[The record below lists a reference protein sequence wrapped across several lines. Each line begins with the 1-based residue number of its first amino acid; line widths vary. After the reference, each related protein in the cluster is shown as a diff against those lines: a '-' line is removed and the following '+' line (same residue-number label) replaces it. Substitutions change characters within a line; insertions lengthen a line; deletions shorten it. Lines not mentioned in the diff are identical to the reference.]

1 MKKVKTKMKLIP
13 LLLAIVVTFSIFIYA
28 KSISAEPAENKEGS
42 VNLNISKIDKD
53 TIKVSLDNFEPTIKA
68 LQFGLKIDGNARFV
82 EDGVR
87 SLVTSNDQNIKT
99 NAKLSDDKKGM
110 EIFIVST
117 KALDRK
123 NIEFDICEIDLEKA
137 NDKKTGYSITPYAL
151 DSNNT
156 SISYVLSDTNKRE
169 EEILSTEAQII
180 NINSA
185 PKIELKESPFIID
198 GKIILTKGKQFK
210 AEDYVTVTDEDGTV
224 TLKYEG
230 IVKINTVGV
239 YNVTYKATDDYNET
253 TTLEVSV
260 VVEEAD
266 SNPVINIE
274 NSQIE
279 NSTITVNEGEE
290 VNLLDGITAYDY
302 RGREVEVKVEGDYD
316 FNKADIYNIKL
327 VAQDI
332 HGNIA
337 ELPLVLVVKGE
348 EQPVS
353 KPIITVTNKTIR
365 VKKGETVDL
374 LEGVTAIDYLGQ
386 EITVDVTGDYN
397 FDEVGTYTIRYNATD
412 SLGNKA
418 DEVTATLVVEEA
430 TENPEEPENPG
441 EPENPEQPEN
451 PGEPENP
458 EISLPDDIINVG
470 GNGTEEA
477 PMTYETENILSL
489 NKFVEQAQ
497 NKFKA
502 IVTSRT
508 ILANGTQKY
517 SIRLEEKG
525 IIARLFGRT
534 NTYYIDIIV
543 PNTDEFN
550 NVFSKLDKD
559 DKEAP
564 VLEYNGELNMT
575 LENGANFEVP
585 EVTAKDNLDID
596 VTVEVVIRDSNDKVI
611 DKIDTTKAGKY
622 TITYTAEDES
632 GNKAEELVITVTVN
646 EANVTPEPPVD
657 EEKPGDTDTTNKP
670 EKPGDTSE
678 PVNPEEPGDQGIT
691 ENDKTNDLPS
701 TGQGVYFGVI
711 IIAAIMLIVFGIFM
725 LPRKKYKH

>member
-1 MKKVKTKMKLIP
+1 MKKVKTKKKLIP
-13 LLLAIVVTFSIFIYA
+13 LLLAVIATLSMFLYA
-28 KSISAEPAENKEGS
+28 KSISAELAVNEDAS
-42 VNLNISKIDKD
+42 VKLNIEKVDRD
-53 TIKVSLDNFEPTIKA
+53 TIRISLDDFEPNIKS
-68 LQFGLKIDGNARFV
+68 LQFGIKIDGNAKFV
-82 EDGVR
+82 EEGIR
-87 SLVTSNDQNIKT
+87 SLVKSNDENMKTNIKVS
-99 NAKLSDDKKGM
+99 NDKKGM

-117 KALDRK
+117 EALDRVSTK
-123 NIEFDICEIDLEKA
+123 FEICEIDLEKA
-137 NDKKTGYSITPYAL
+137 TDKKTGFSIEPYSI
-151 DSNNT
+151 DSNGAFIT
-156 SISYVLSDTNKRE
+156 YVLSDTNKKE
-169 EEILSTEAQII
+169 EQVLATEAQTI

-185 PKIELKESPFIID
+185 PNIELKESEFIID
-198 GKIILTKGKQFK
+198 GEIILTKGKTFK
-210 AEDYVTVTDEDGTV
+210 AEDYVNVTDEDGTV
-224 TLKYEG
+224 TLTHNG
-230 IVKINTVGV
+230 GTVKINTVGV
-239 YNVTYKATDDYNET
+239 YNVTYTATDDYGDS
-253 TTLEVSV
+253 TTLQVPV
-260 VVEEAD
+260 IVEEAD
-266 SNPVINIE
+266 SLPIINIE

-290 VNLLDGITAYDY
+290 INLLDGITAYDY

-430 TENPEEPENPG
+430 TENPEEPENP
-441 EPENPEQPEN
+441 EN

-477 PMTYETENILSL
+477 PMTYETENIVSL

>member
-1 MKKVKTKMKLIP
+1 MKKVKTKKKLIP
-13 LLLAIVVTFSIFIYA
+13 LLLAVIATLSIFLYA
-28 KSISAEPAENKEGS
+28 KSISAELAVNEDAS
-42 VNLNISKIDKD
+42 VKLNIEKVDRD
-53 TIKVSLDNFEPTIKA
+53 TIRISLDDFEPNIKS
-68 LQFGLKIDGNARFV
+68 LQFGIKIDGNAKFV
-82 EDGVR
+82 EEGIR
-87 SLVTSNDQNIKT
+87 SLVKSNDENMKTNIKVS
-99 NAKLSDDKKGM
+99 NDKKGM

-117 KALDRK
+117 EALERVSTK
-123 NIEFDICEIDLEKA
+123 FEICEIDLEKA
-137 NDKKTGYSITPYAL
+137 TDKKTGFSIEPYSI
-151 DSNNT
+151 DSNGA
-156 SISYVLSDTNKRE
+156 SITYVLSDTNKKKE
-169 EEILSTEAQII
+169 QVLATEAQTI

-185 PKIELKESPFIID
+185 PNIELKESEFIID
-198 GKIILTKGKQFK
+198 GEIILTKGKTFK
-210 AEDYVTVTDEDGTV
+210 AEDYVNVTDEDGTV
-224 TLKYEG
+224 TLTHNG
-230 IVKINTVGV
+230 GTVKINTVGV
-239 YNVTYKATDDYNET
+239 YNVTYTATDDYGDS
-253 TTLEVSV
+253 TTLQVPV
-260 VVEEAD
+260 IVEEAD
-266 SNPVINIE
+266 SLPVINIE
-274 NSQIE
+274 NSQIVD
-279 NSTITVNEGEE
+279 STITINEGEE
-290 VNLLDGITAYDY
+290 VNILEGITAQDF
-302 RGREVEVKVEGDYD
+302 RGRDVEVKVEGEYS
-316 FNKADIYNIKL
+316 FNHAGTYPIKL
-327 VAQDI
+327 IAKDI

-337 ELPLVLVVKGE
+337 ELALMLVVKGE

-353 KPIITVTNKTIR
+353 NPIINVTNKTITI
-365 VKKGETVDL
+365 KKGETVDL
-374 LEGVTAIDYLGQ
+374 LEGVIATDYLGQ
-386 EITVDVTGDYN
+386 KLTVDVSVYYAGEKLESVDGAYSFN
-397 FDEVGTYTIRYNATD
+397 EIGEYTIKYNATD

-418 DEVTATLVVEEA
+418 EEVTAILIVEGEDSE
-430 TENPEEPENPG
+430 TTPENPEE
-441 EPENPEQPEN
+441 
-451 PGEPENP
+451 
-458 EISLPDDIINVG
+458 SLPEDIVNVG
-470 GNGTEEA
+470 GDGTEEA
-477 PMTYETENILSL
+477 PMTYETENIVSL

-564 VLEYNGELNMT
+564 VLEYNGALNMI

-678 PVNPEEPGDQGIT
+678 PVNPEEPGNQGNT
-691 ENDKTNDLPS
+691 ENA
-701 TGQGVYFGVI
+701 I
-711 IIAAIMLIVFGIFM
+711 ILIVFGIFM

>member
-1 MKKVKTKMKLIP
+1 MKKVKTKKKLIP
-13 LLLAIVVTFSIFIYA
+13 LLLAVIATFSIFLYA
-28 KSISAEPAENKEGS
+28 KSISAELAVNEDAS
-42 VNLNISKIDKD
+42 VKLNIEKVDRD
-53 TIKVSLDNFEPTIKA
+53 TIRISLDDFEPNIKS
-68 LQFGLKIDGNARFV
+68 LQFGIKIDGNAKFV
-82 EDGVR
+82 EEGIR
-87 SLVTSNDQNIKT
+87 SLVKSNDENMKTNIKVS
-99 NAKLSDDKKGM
+99 NDKKGM

-117 KALDRK
+117 EALDRVSTK
-123 NIEFDICEIDLEKA
+123 FEICEIDLEKA
-137 NDKKTGYSITPYAL
+137 TDKKTGFSIEPYSI
-151 DSNNT
+151 DSNGAFIT
-156 SISYVLSDTNKRE
+156 YVLSDTNKKE
-169 EEILSTEAQII
+169 EQVLATEAQTI

-185 PKIELKESPFIID
+185 PNIELKESEFIID
-198 GKIILTKGKQFK
+198 GEIILTKGKTFK
-210 AEDYVTVTDEDGTV
+210 AEDYVNVTDEDGTV
-224 TLKYEG
+224 ILTHNG
-230 IVKINTVGV
+230 GTVKINTVGV
-239 YNVTYKATDDYNET
+239 YNVTYTATDDYGDS
-253 TTLEVSV
+253 TTLQVPV
-260 VVEEAD
+260 IVEEAD
-266 SNPVINIE
+266 SLPVINIE
-274 NSQIE
+274 NSQIVD
-279 NSTITVNEGEE
+279 STITINEGEE
-290 VNLLDGITAYDY
+290 VNILEGITAQDF
-302 RGREVEVKVEGDYD
+302 RGRDVEVKVEGEYS
-316 FNKADIYNIKL
+316 FNHAGTYPIKL
-327 VAQDI
+327 VAKDI

-337 ELPLVLVVKGE
+337 ELALMLVVKGE

-353 KPIITVTNKTIR
+353 NPIINVTNKTITI
-365 VKKGETVDL
+365 KKGETVDL
-374 LEGVTAIDYLGQ
+374 LEGVIATDYLGQ
-386 EITVDVTGDYN
+386 KLTVDVSVYYAGEKLESVDGAYSFN
-397 FDEVGTYTIRYNATD
+397 EIGEYTIKYNATD

-418 DEVTATLVVEEA
+418 EEVTATLIVEGEDSE
-430 TENPEEPENPG
+430 TTPENPEE
-441 EPENPEQPEN
+441 
-451 PGEPENP
+451 
-458 EISLPDDIINVG
+458 SLPEDIVNVG
-470 GNGTEEA
+470 GDGTEEA
-477 PMTYETENILSL
+477 PMTYETENIVSL

-508 ILANGTQKY
+508 ILADGTQKY